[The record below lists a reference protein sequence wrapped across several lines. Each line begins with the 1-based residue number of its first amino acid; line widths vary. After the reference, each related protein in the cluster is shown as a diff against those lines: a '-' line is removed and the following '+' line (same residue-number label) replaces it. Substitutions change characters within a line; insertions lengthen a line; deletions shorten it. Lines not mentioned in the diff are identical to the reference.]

1 MADARNGGKRNL
13 IIVSNR
19 LPLSVKQT
27 DDGTY
32 QSSISS
38 GGLVTSLSGLTKSTT
53 FKWFGWPGLQVDDP
67 QDREKVS
74 KSLAEH
80 NAVAVFLDQKLANEH
95 YNCFSNQILWPILHY
110 QTVTLNENAWESYKK
125 VNELFAEAVA
135 KAASD
140 GDLVWIH
147 DYHLMLLPG
156 LLRKRLE
163 EQGKSCAIGFSLHTP
178 FPAKDFWRALP
189 VRKELIEGI
198 LASDQVGF
206 HTDEYK
212 QNFMDS
218 CHSLLEATIEPPDK
232 IRWKGRLIIADSF
245 IVGIDPQKFEETLQK
260 SEVISRIKELE
271 EVYKDKKVIIGVDR
285 LDYIKGLTLKLKA
298 YDAFLDEHKEL
309 KNKVVLIQVAVPSR
323 EDVKEYQ
330 DLETE
335 ISTMVG
341 KIDGKHA
348 TPDGSPLV
356 YMHRSVPFTELTALY
371 AIADACL
378 LTSMRD
384 GMNLVCF
391 EYVACQAKKHGV
403 LVLSEFAGASSFMNG
418 GCITFHPANTKEL
431 SDAIYRAITMKP
443 DERESNYNQLRRFID
458 KNTSARW
465 GETFIERLAKCTA

>member
-95 YNCFSNQILWPILHY
+95 YNCFSSGFSLFFICVCVLETNVYLDQILWPILHY

-218 CHSLLEATIEPPDK
+218 CHSLL
-232 IRWKGRLIIADSF
+232 
-245 IVGIDPQKFEETLQK
+245 
-260 SEVISRIKELE
+260 
-271 EVYKDKKVIIGVDR
+271 
-285 LDYIKGLTLKLKA
+285 
-298 YDAFLDEHKEL
+298 
-309 KNKVVLIQVAVPSR
+309 
-323 EDVKEYQ
+323 
-330 DLETE
+330 
-335 ISTMVG
+335 
-341 KIDGKHA
+341 
-348 TPDGSPLV
+348 
-356 YMHRSVPFTELTALY
+356 
-371 AIADACL
+371 
-378 LTSMRD
+378 
-384 GMNLVCF
+384 
-391 EYVACQAKKHGV
+391 
-403 LVLSEFAGASSFMNG
+403 
-418 GCITFHPANTKEL
+418 
-431 SDAIYRAITMKP
+431 
-443 DERESNYNQLRRFID
+443 
-458 KNTSARW
+458 
-465 GETFIERLAKCTA
+465 